1 MNENFDRDP
10 FADDAKRR
18 QFRLRRLALRD
29 VRRAQR
35 AACGAAAAAG
45 TGRSLTSIRHAR
57 PCPDAARGPL
67 RRPGA

>member
-18 QFRLRRLALRD
+18 RSRLRPALVRD
-29 VRRAQR
+29 LRRAQR
-35 AACGAAAAAG
+35 AACSGAPAG
-45 TGRSLTSIRHAR
+45 VGRSITSIRHTR

-67 RRPGA
+67 R